1 MLVKQH
7 QVGSHAHVTI
17 SRDITFMRTVR
28 ASGAR
33 RGRGAATP
41 CSLLAKFGAMCR
53 ALSSDEM
60 RDGQRSPHQKGPKLP
75 ESEAR
80 ENGYHTHRLKA
91 TDNTHLIDTFWRKT
105 HELDNIRNEKLL
117 DVIPELEILL

>member
-80 ENGYHTHRLKA
+80 ENGYHTHRLKV
-91 TDNTHLIDTFWRKT
+91 TDGWGGTSRGRSHAHGAAVQEERLP
-105 HELDNIRNEKLL
+105 
-117 DVIPELEILL
+117 V

>member
-41 CSLLAKFGAMCR
+41 CSLW

-80 ENGYHTHRLKA
+80 ENGYHTHRLKV
-91 TDNTHLIDTFWRKT
+91 TDGWGGTSRSRSHAHGAAVQEERLP
-105 HELDNIRNEKLL
+105 
-117 DVIPELEILL
+117 V